1 MPLVAWLLG
10 NLVDLVSQVLT
21 PPLHALP
28 SVSKSYQPSLLTS
41 NTSLSSMATAP
52 LPPGRLPVWS
62 RSSHCC
68 GPSSRHSGLLIV
80 ACLQPCTPRTHPHSR
95 QSHLS
100 GVCLAV
106 TILSASE
113 TPFGMKWPFFSVVSR
128 VLIIQL
134 SFPLPP
140 SLSLAYL
147 VGSQPEALVQPLL
160 TCKAL
165 PACQPGWHHS
175 GVMPVGALCKKSGLC
190 LSLHIAHCIK
200 IVLVHVSLQLDLEVL
215 ESTVSRSCWG
225 FLLKV
230 LTAGKYCLI
239 FSKHH

>member
-1 MPLVAWLLG
+1 MLCLQLANLTSLL
-10 NLVDLVSQVLT
+10 SWPLT
-21 PPLHALP
+21 PPSHPWQLLRFLQDVFLSGLDLLVVAAP
-28 SVSKSYQPSLLTS
+28 PPATAVSSLL
-41 NTSLSSMATAP
+41 L
-52 LPPGRLPVWS
+52 
-62 RSSHCC
+62 
-68 GPSSRHSGLLIV
+68 
-80 ACLQPCTPRTHPHSR
+80 CLQPCAPRTRPHSR

-113 TPFGMKWPFFSVVSR
+113 TPFGMKWPFFNVVSR